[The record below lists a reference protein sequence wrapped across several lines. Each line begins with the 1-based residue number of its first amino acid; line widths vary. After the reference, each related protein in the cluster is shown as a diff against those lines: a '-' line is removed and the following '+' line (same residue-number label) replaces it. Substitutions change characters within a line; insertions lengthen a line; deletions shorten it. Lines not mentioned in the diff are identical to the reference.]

1 MALLVRLK
9 QEIAKKRPQIKK
21 KKNSPDL
28 APSDYYLFADLKR
41 MLKEKKFDSNEEV
54 IAKSEAYFK
63 ADDKSFYKK
72 GIQLLE
78 KHWNEC
84 ITLEGDYV
92 DEWSQILPKSC
103 CFISH
108 PPNLLSHVLK
118 NRSECV
124 SCHEILKINLKK
136 VRNACFMNSIISN
149 IIFKRLNSNFCK
161 PWI

>member
-92 DEWSQILPKSC
+92 DE
-103 CFISH
+103 
-108 PPNLLSHVLK
+108 
-118 NRSECV
+118 
-124 SCHEILKINLKK
+124 
-136 VRNACFMNSIISN
+136 
-149 IIFKRLNSNFCK
+149 
-161 PWI
+161 